1 MKIRVIG
8 GQKNKNSRLVK
19 MKFRMIH
26 HADQQTI
33 DEMYHDYSPVFVLS
47 TGRSGS
53 KLIVNLFNL
62 SDNVTALHEPRPTL
76 EYFSDYAF
84 HHQQEEKIL
93 SNMIDAARMELVLEA
108 FIKNQIYV
116 ESNQCLTFFAPVI
129 AGLFKKSKFVH
140 LVRHPGDFVR
150 SALRKGW
157 HKNDSIWESG
167 RVKMK
172 DKNQWAQLD
181 QIERLSWLWMTTNQ
195 FIEDFK
201 TQVHKSRVFTLKF
214 EDLVEKKK
222 TIKKSLEFIGS
233 HHIAA
238 EKIEQIQRTKINEL
252 HIHPNEPST
261 MKKVENFPHY
271 SQWDDEMKNK
281 LKKYGKKLGLLYNYD
296 I

>member
-1 MKIRVIG
+1 MDKINF
-8 GQKNKNSRLVK
+8 K
-19 MKFRMIH
+19 MIH
-26 HADQQTI
+26 HVDQKTI
-33 DEMYHDYSPVFVLS
+33 DEMYHAYSPVFVLS

-53 KLIVNLFNL
+53 KLIVSLLNL
-62 SDNVTALHEPRPTL
+62 SDNVTAHHEPRPTL

-93 SNMIDAARMELVLEA
+93 SNMIDAARMESILEV
-108 FIKNQIYV
+108 FIKNRIYV

-150 SALRKGW
+150 SAVRKGW

-172 DKNQWAQLD
+172 DKNQWAQMD

-201 TQVHKSRVFTLKF
+201 TQVHKSRAFTLKF
-214 EDLVEKKK
+214 EDLVQKEKTVKK
-222 TIKKSLEFIGS
+222 LLKFIGGYY
-233 HHIAA
+233 IAP
-238 EKIEQIQRTKINEL
+238 EIIKQTQRTKINEL
-252 HIHPNEPST
+252 HIHPNEPPT
-261 MKKVENFPHY
+261 MKKVVDFPLYNH
-271 SQWDDEMKNK
+271 WDVETKNK
-281 LKKYGKKLGLLYNYD
+281 LAGIIKDTPLRYGYIL
-296 I
+296 

>member
-1 MKIRVIG
+1 
-8 GQKNKNSRLVK
+8 
-19 MKFRMIH
+19 MKFKMIH
-26 HADQQTI
+26 HVDQRTI

-53 KLIVNLFNL
+53 KSIVSLLNL
-62 SDNVTALHEPRPTL
+62 SDNVTAYHEPRPTL

-84 HHQQEEKIL
+84 HHQQEEEIL
-93 SNMIDAARMELVLEA
+93 TNMIDAARMESILEV

-129 AGLFKKSKFVH
+129 SRLFKKSKFVH

-150 SALRKGW
+150 SAVRKGW

-167 RVKMK
+167 RVKMG
-172 DKNQWAQLD
+172 DKEQWAQMD

-201 TQVHKSRVFTLKF
+201 TQVHKSRAFTIKF

-222 TIKKSLEFIGS
+222 TVEKLLEFIDC
-233 HHIAA
+233 HPIAP
-238 EKIEQIQRTKINEL
+238 EKIEQIQRTRINEL
-252 HIHPNEPST
+252 QIHPHEPPT
-261 MKKVENFPHY
+261 MKKVVDFPFY
-271 SQWDDEMKNK
+271 NQWDEETKNK
-281 LKKYGKKLGLLYNYD
+281 LAGIVKDTSSRYGYVL
-296 I
+296 